1 MQVVENDCTPLFSE
15 KVDCNDAISVII
27 DQLAIPGGS
36 VVEVFQEREITTIG
50 NLCALSESQ
59 IRELDIQAIDFP
71 SVKEALINYFSSST
85 AAAAV
90 AMAEPVTPSVSSKD
104 TIPGINQTIFIIF
117 SRYFI
122 IHFTL

>member
-85 AAAAV
+85 AAAAF
-90 AMAEPVTPSVSSKD
+90 AMAEPVTLSVSSKD

-122 IHFTL
+122 IHSTL